1 MDSAP
6 GKVELEYRNRI
17 GRVPGIIEGT
27 PAVLSRKRW
36 FRARAGARLVLRPAI
51 RSRSQAPIFNP
62 SFGCVTRQ

>member
-27 PAVLSRKRW
+27 PAVLSSKRW
-36 FRARAGARLVLRPAI
+36 FRARAGAR
-51 RSRSQAPIFNP
+51 F
-62 SFGCVTRQ
+62 